1 MVEYIVVSPL
11 KPGASINKLQLH
23 IWFDYVRIYW
33 INRSFRLWLGCLSLE
48 PMLSRD
54 MLTVK
59 TRISHAKS
67 YKKIHFIW
75 TFSSNDS
82 NQACTKNDYR
92 ITVIK
97 MLRIETKR
105 KYKGG
110 RQQIRIQKA
119 PIHMRLGIR
128 HTTKD

>member
-1 MVEYIVVSPL
+1 M
-11 KPGASINKLQLH
+11 
-23 IWFDYVRIYW
+23 
-33 INRSFRLWLGCLSLE
+33 
-48 PMLSRD
+48 
-54 MLTVK
+54 
-59 TRISHAKS
+59 
-67 YKKIHFIW
+67 W